1 MKRILNILV
10 VLVVL
15 TVWVFPLTGV
25 QAQSGAENAPTTG
38 AEGISPSDSEPQ
50 IIFPRN
56 ESVFTT
62 TPKFRFT
69 PAEGATKYRIDVWE
83 GTDTSGTLLYTIK
96 DRGTCNVEGTACWIR
111 PPTALRAGVYN
122 GWDGNYFW
130 RIRAKVNG
138 EWPPSWSQ
146 VGFTVLS
153 PGFNSTFDLNAKK
166 WIQLSGTWAVTGT
179 GYLKTKGIYNTTA
192 TILQQ
197 NMFGNDLVYEVM
209 MKRKV
214 EASSTNRLLFM
225 GDPGDSYVDGFW
237 QDGYVVDYTNE
248 GKWSLFVSSDYT
260 KTYLVNEE
268 FTTAIQ
274 PFGWNKVTIWRH
286 NSEISVWINKQY
298 LGTYNDATFSTGYV
312 GIGVFELD
320 EAASPLLVD
329 NARVWYST
337 TAPYPVSL

>member
-1 MKRILNILV
+1 MKRILSLTM

-15 TVWVFPLTGV
+15 AVWVFPLPAA
-25 QAQSGAENAPTTG
+25 QAQGGEDNTPG
-38 AEGISPSDSEPQ
+38 GEGISPLGSESQ

-56 ESVFTT
+56 TMVFTA

-69 PAEGATKYRIDVWE
+69 PTEGATKYRIDGWE
-83 GTDTSGTLLYTIK
+83 GTDTSGLLLYTFK
-96 DRGTCNVEGTACWIR
+96 DKGTCNGEGTECWIK
-111 PPTALRAGVYN
+111 PPTALRARVYN

-130 RIRAKVNG
+130 RVRAKVNG
-138 EWPPSWSQ
+138 EWPTSWSQ

-166 WIQLSGTWAVTGT
+166 WIQLSGTWTVTGT
-179 GYLKTKGIYNTTA
+179 GYLKTKGIYDTTA

-197 NMFGNDLVYEVM
+197 NMFANDLVYEVLM
-209 MKRKV
+209 RRKV

-274 PFGWNKVTIWRH
+274 PFGWNKVTVWCH
-286 NSEISVWINKQY
+286 NGEIFVWINKQY
-298 LGTYNDATFSTGYV
+298 LGTYADSTYNTGYV
-312 GIGVFELD
+312 GIGVFESD
-320 EAASPLLVD
+320 EASSPLLVD
-329 NARVWYST
+329 NAKTWYSN
-337 TAPYPVSL
+337 TAPYPIDI

>member
-1 MKRILNILV
+1 M

-15 TVWVFPLTGV
+15 AVWVFPLPAA
-25 QAQSGAENAPTTG
+25 QAQGGEDNTPG
-38 AEGISPSDSEPQ
+38 AEGIAPLDSEPQ

-56 ESVFTT
+56 TMVFNT

-69 PAEGATKYRIDVWE
+69 PADGATKYRIDVWE
-83 GTDTSGTLLYTIK
+83 GTDTSGLLLYTIK
-96 DRGTCNVEGTACWIR
+96 DKGTCNVEGTECWIK
-111 PPTALRAGVYN
+111 PPTALRARVYK

-130 RIRAKVNG
+130 RIRAKVND

-153 PGFNSTFDLNAKK
+153 QGFNSTFDLNAKK

-179 GYLKTKGIYNTTA
+179 GYLKTKGLYDTTA

-197 NMFGNDLVYEVM
+197 NMFTDNLVYEVLM
-209 MKRKV
+209 RRKV
-214 EASSTNRLLFM
+214 ESSSSNRLLFM

-237 QDGYVVDYTNE
+237 EDGYVVDYTNE

-260 KTYLVNEE
+260 KTYLVQEE

-274 PFGWNKVTIWRH
+274 PFGWNKVTVWCH
-286 NSEISVWINKQY
+286 NGEILVWINNHF
-298 LGTYNDATFSTGYV
+298 LGTYPDGTYNSGYV
-312 GIGVFELD
+312 GIGVFESD
-320 EAASPLLVD
+320 EASSALLVD
-329 NARVWYST
+329 NAKTWYSSN
-337 TAPYPVSL
+337 APYPTVP